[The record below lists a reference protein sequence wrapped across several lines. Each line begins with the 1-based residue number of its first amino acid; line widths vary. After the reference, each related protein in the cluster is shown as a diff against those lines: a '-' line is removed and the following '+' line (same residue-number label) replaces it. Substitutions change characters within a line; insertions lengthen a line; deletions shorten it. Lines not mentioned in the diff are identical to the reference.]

1 MFLTGRFPIFTVR
14 QEPAGA
20 DSFGPDDQADDQEYE
35 LQAERTTGA

>member
-20 DSFGPDDQADDQEYE
+20 DSFGPDDQEYE